1 MEKAKKPWWAKLL
14 ITILSIVLVVALSL
28 GGACIFVKVKYGIS
42 VFGTIGQI
50 RTLQEEVKED
60 ELFENKFSEEDKSSA
75 QLTVNAQVDGL
86 IQGNAEDG
94 YSIASTLPGAGISAS
109 LKITDKQLGAIAQ
122 ILIGDEGIAVSVGE
136 TNINA
141 QLIQVKFDNIEENS
155 ADINFV
161 IKADVSML
169 KEKMTDFPL
178 SWINKYVPS
187 TIYLS
192 STVSVLKGD
201 DAFSYTIESVGM
213 TINNL
218 SEEQT
223 TELFKTLDLI
233 AKTGTAEKFNLE
245 IGSQFVN
252 ALIGNSENPDG
263 FAYSLR
269 DLGATDYDFVKQDEI
284 NYFVIEK

>member
-14 ITILSIVLVVALSL
+14 ISLLVTVLVFALSV
-28 GGACIFVKVKYGIS
+28 GGACIFVKVKYGVS

-50 RTLQEEVKED
+50 RTLQQEVKED

-86 IQGNAEDG
+86 IQGNAENG
-94 YSIASTLPGAGISAS
+94 YSIASSLTTAEINAT
-109 LKITDKQLGAIAQ
+109 LKISDKQLGAIAQ
-122 ILIGDEGIAVSVGE
+122 ILIGDEGTDVSIGDSTVK
-136 TNINA
+136 A
-141 QLIQVKFDNIEENS
+141 KLIQVKFENVEQNS

-161 IKADVSML
+161 VKIDVTQL

-178 SWINKYVPS
+178 SLINKYVPS

-192 STVSVLKGD
+192 STVSVLKGEGS
-201 DAFSYTIESVGM
+201 FSYTVESVGM

-223 TELFKTLDLI
+223 TELFKTIDLI
-233 AKTGTAEKFNLE
+233 AKTGTAEKLNLE
-245 IGSQFVN
+245 IGSMFVN

-269 DLGATDYDFVKQDEI
+269 DLGATDYDFITQDEI
-284 NYFVIEK
+284 NYFVIKK